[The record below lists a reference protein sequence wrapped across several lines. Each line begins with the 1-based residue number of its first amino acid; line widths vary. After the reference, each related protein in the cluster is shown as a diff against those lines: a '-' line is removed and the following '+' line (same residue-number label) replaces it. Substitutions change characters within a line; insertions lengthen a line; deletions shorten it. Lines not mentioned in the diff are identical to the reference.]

1 MKPLSITGS
10 EPSVSCPRSS
20 VLSAWPLPPSSR
32 FLSPMTT
39 ELPASYLQPFAEDLN
54 RLSCIPTQWPVALSL
69 TPVALSLKS
78 KQRLQPEPILLHAN
92 AAAKISNFH
101 PIHPFLLK
109 PIPVFLALLTRDS
122 SRRSELDNFR
132 REIESYC
139 QFEIF
144 SYVSAVRNLYR
155 ADASIHSA
163 WTTRLGFT

>member
-10 EPSVSCPRSS
+10 EPSVSCLRSS

-54 RLSCIPTQWPVALSL
+54 RLSCIPTQS
-69 TPVALSLKS
+69 PVALSLKLM
-78 KQRLQPEPILLHAN
+78 QRLTRANPSSFVDAN

-101 PIHPFLLK
+101 PIRPFLLPQTK
-109 PIPVFLALLTRDS
+109 AYTGLLTRDS
-122 SRRSELDNFR
+122 SRRSELDNSR
-132 REIESYC
+132 REIEGYC

-144 SYVSAVRNLYR
+144 SYVSAVRNLPRFYP

-163 WTTRLGFT
+163 